1 MSSSKSVM
9 RVISVL
15 SGKYNFSAEEGL
27 KLYEESVKKV
37 KKVKKV
43 EVEDIFVEM
52 SRIEGVENV
61 DNVVVKE
68 KKARTEKQEAAFEKM
83 KAKRAEMLKEK
94 KESGVVVEK
103 VIKEKKEKKVKVI
116 KEEKEKKP
124 RTEKQQAAF
133 DKMKAKRA
141 ENLKAKKDA
150 ASVVSTPSDSQ
161 VETVSPAVETV
172 SPAVETVS
180 EAVETVSQEDEVSVR
195 KFSHEGKE
203 YLISNENTLYDPES
217 EEAVGRWNADSRK
230 IEAISELEEEE
241 IVE

>member
-1 MSSSKSVM
+1 M
-9 RVISVL
+9 L

-52 SRIEGVENV
+52 SRIEGVVV

-68 KKARTEKQEAAFEKM
+68 KKARTEKQEAAFDKM

-103 VIKEKKEKKVKVI
+103 VIKEKKVKVI

-161 VETVSPAVETV
+161 VEK
-172 SPAVETVS
+172 VS
-180 EAVETVSQEDEVSVR
+180 EAVERVSQEDEVRVR

>member
-94 KESGVVVEK
+94 KESGVVVE
-103 VIKEKKEKKVKVI
+103 KVKVI